1 MSSKKVINSIQF
13 LRGLAAFVVVVYHIG
28 GYIKRYFTITFL
40 GDFFD
45 FGFAGVD
52 LFFVISGF
60 IIHFTSKNYLD
71 NPSTLG
77 KYLKKRLLRVYP
89 IYWIVLTVLFGLSWF
104 ITLILQKDVF
114 NTGYPYTISAFL
126 QTYFLTP
133 LHFAINPVTW
143 TLSYELFFYLC
154 FSLLIIS
161 RRLSFIPIL
170 LILVSLYNII
180 FIHDEY
186 RKHFNFVFSGYNLEF
201 MFGFLIYQFYD
212 KIKFQNWISVLLIVI
227 SLAII
232 IHYGYDIIDYDYQKR
247 VLTFGVPSAFLLIA
261 MLNLENNQAIR
272 IPSFTITLGDASYVL
287 YLIHFPLLLLMNK
300 IPSIIGWEVSN
311 LVAVLYNIFI
321 IIITVLISIFI
332 HKKIE
337 KPLSKYLLTITKA

>member
-13 LRGLAAFVVVVYHIG
+13 LRGFAAFVVVVYHIG
-28 GYIKRYFTITFL
+28 GYIKRYFNIPFL
-40 GDFFD
+40 GDFFG

-60 IIHFTSKNYLD
+60 IIHFTSKNHLD
-71 NPSTLG
+71 SPSTLG
-77 KYLKKRLLRVYP
+77 KYLKKRFLRVYP
-89 IYWIVLTVLFGLSWF
+89 IYWIVMTVLFGLSWLM
-104 ITLILQKDVF
+104 TLILQKDVF

-161 RRLSFIPIL
+161 RRLSFIPLL
-170 LILVSLYNII
+170 LILGSLYNSI
-180 FIHDEY
+180 FLHKEENKY
-186 RKHFNFVFSGYNLEF
+186 FNFIFSGYNLEF
-201 MFGFLIYQFYD
+201 LFGFLIFQFYD
-212 KIKFQNWISVLLIVI
+212 KIKFSNWISILLIVV
-227 SLAII
+227 SSAII
-232 IHYGYDIIDYDYQKR
+232 ISYGYDIIDYDYQKR
-247 VLTFGVPSAFLLIA
+247 VLIFGVPSAFLLIA
-261 MLNLENNQAIR
+261 MLNLEKNEAIK

-287 YLIHFPLLLLMNK
+287 YLIHFPMLLLMNK
-300 IPSIIGWEVSN
+300 LPFVFGLDLSHSTIIW
-311 LVAVLYNIFI
+311 YNIFI
-321 IIITVLISIFI
+321 IIITVLMSIFI

-337 KPLSKYLLTITKA
+337 KPLSKYLSTITKA